1 MKAIQKLELSS
12 IRSLNSLRRLPFLKC
27 MTALYTN
34 LACTLSSV
42 VGLIMVKVIL
52 GQMQQISPKLK
63 EDLSSA

>member
-1 MKAIQKLELSS
+1 
-12 IRSLNSLRRLPFLKC
+12 

-42 VGLIMVKVIL
+42 VGVRWPIMVKVIL
-52 GQMQQISPKLK
+52 GQMQQQLPKLK